1 MYCDARCS
9 MTSWPATT
17 TSTVVNVVR
26 RTSGIEIPST
36 PRW

>member
-1 MYCDARCS
+1 MYCDARYS
-9 MTSWPATT
+9 MISWPAIT

>member
-1 MYCDARCS
+1 MYWDTRCS
-9 MTSWPATT
+9 MASWLATT

-26 RTSGIEIPST
+26 STSGIEIPST